1 MTGAGPIAIEAMAKG
16 ELPPPVMLAAMTDI
30 CDQASK
36 QNTRLWVDAEQ
47 QIFQHS
53 IDAWTMNL
61 MRKYNQNGKVLIYN
75 TLQAYLKGTPR
86 NITHHLSLAQK
97 EGWGVGIKL
106 VRGAYIMI
114 EERKLI
120 HDNIEDTHAAYNDII
135 QHLLSRKFPGVP
147 EAQEFPNLQLF
158 LASHNA
164 ESVKRG
170 YEAWRE
176 RKLKGLPTIK
186 LEIGQLQGMADEVS
200 CGLVQIRQQMNTAGT
215 AISDA
220 GKEWYPRAFKC
231 LCWGSTRECV
241 QFLVRRVVE
250 NRGSLER
257 TKVWLAGL
265 KSEVWRRIKTA
276 VGLG

>member
-1 MTGAGPIAIEAMAKG
+1 LTGAGPVAIEAMTKG
-16 ELPPPVMLAAMTDI
+16 EAPPPVMLAAMTEI

-47 QIFQHS
+47 QVFQHS
-53 IDAWTMNL
+53 IDAWTIDL
-61 MRKYNQNGKVLIYN
+61 MRKYNRSGKVLIYN
-75 TLQAYLKGTPR
+75 TLQAYLKSAPQ
-86 NITHHLSLAQK
+86 NIARHLSLAQK
-97 EGWGVGIKL
+97 EGWGLGIKL

-120 HDNIEDTHAAYNDII
+120 HDTIEDTHVAYNHIV
-135 QHLLSRKFPGVP
+135 QNLLSRKFPGVS
-147 EAQEFPNLQLF
+147 ELEEFPHLQLF

-170 YEAWRE
+170 YEIWKE
-176 RKLKGLPTIK
+176 RKQTGLPTIR

-200 CGLVQIRQQMNTAGT
+200 CGLVQIRQQMAAAGMMM
-215 AISDA
+215 SDA
-220 GKEWYPRAFKC
+220 EKEWYPRAFKC

-250 NRGSLER
+250 NRGSLDR
-257 TKVWLAGL
+257 TKIWLGGL
-265 KSEVWRRIKTA
+265 KREVWRRIM
-276 VGLG
+276 VSLRLG